1 MLFISWRDEY
11 IRLNT
16 STNRIYLALRPHPS
30 KDPHFFRVK
39 KSEII
44 LFNFE
49 LRRLECDSSD
59 SSGWGFNS
67 TRNNQKSSEHDWSAT
82 IYKENNNSPI
92 RVGGVAL
99 DRPLRTILERGS
111 YSMLIWCMLLLVRTK
126 HLEVQFTGLV
136 LLPTNEKE
144 NEFRGIGLLYLER
157 QDWFCGR
164 ERTLLDRGDS
174 RNQYWRTFDDWKELF
189 RTLTIA

>member
-1 MLFISWRDEY
+1 
-11 IRLNT
+11 
-16 STNRIYLALRPHPS
+16 
-30 KDPHFFRVK
+30 
-39 KSEII
+39 
-44 LFNFE
+44 
-49 LRRLECDSSD
+49 
-59 SSGWGFNS
+59 
-67 TRNNQKSSEHDWSAT
+67 
-82 IYKENNNSPI
+82 
-92 RVGGVAL
+92 
-99 DRPLRTILERGS
+99 
-111 YSMLIWCMLLLVRTK
+111 MLIWCMLLLVRTK